1 MSAPPPPR
9 RRAPSPSEPERAEMR
24 RVADELASYGYEKAE
39 ADHLVWDGYR
49 GGMAGVAA
57 VATVLADMPTVGA
70 KDIVF

>member
-1 MSAPPPPR
+1 
-9 RRAPSPSEPERAEMR
+9 MR